1 MHNEASKCN
10 FSIET
15 ARVILV
21 ITKNSNKIFIYLTRK
36 HFCATNS
43 ESINEDL
50 MTYFT
55 WLQ

>member
-10 FSIET
+10 FSVET

-50 MTYFT
+50 MSFFT